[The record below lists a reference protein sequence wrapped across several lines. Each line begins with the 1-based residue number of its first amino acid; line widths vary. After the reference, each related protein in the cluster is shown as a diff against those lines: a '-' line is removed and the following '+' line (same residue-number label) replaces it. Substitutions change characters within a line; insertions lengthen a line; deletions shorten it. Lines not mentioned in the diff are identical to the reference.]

1 MKLKSKMKNVH
12 GNSLTKEERFNKYV
26 KELNK
31 IHNNRFEYIFE
42 SFSALTNPIEFIDK
56 TTGKKHKQL
65 LTNHFKSLPREL
77 RNYSKDQMLP
87 ISEIENRLK
96 EIFKESTLVCSLKAD
111 TKLSGKLHTKC
122 SVCDTEYNKRISDY
136 RKHPLC
142 GTCVKNDHKR
152 LKEEYYKSIIEEKYP
167 NFEIL
172 ELDWKGYAETKVRL
186 REDSVEFD
194 RYLETLVRNNSNSS
208 NIKPVSLEDRRI
220 NFKEKSLLAH
230 NSKYDYDI
238 PLYLE
243 GSQDTRTTLDFYYNQ
258 RSLVPIY
265 CPVHKNIFKQAA
277 GNHLL
282 GHGCDLCANEKNAK
296 SLIRDPYDVILQAK
310 QIHRDEAGI
319 PLYEYDEVF
328 LNSYKG
334 STEVASIYCKIH
346 KKYFPQNLSH
356 HLAGSGCPDCA
367 NIKRS
372 SYKISQAEKELKEY
386 LESLGL
392 KVFSTNYLENMEG
405 LELDLYIPSMNL
417 AIEYNGH
424 IYHHSS
430 FDSENEYFKTKA
442 KESDYHLK
450 KYNLCKK
457 SNINLIHI
465 WDFEDLIKW
474 KDMLYKYVNNPDKYI
489 ITFKNILRVYNGLNC
504 YGISTVE
511 EVV

>member
-1 MKLKSKMKNVH
+1 MKKIH

-31 IHNNRFEYIFE
+31 KHNNRFEYIFE
-42 SFSALTNPIEFIDK
+42 SFSSLTKPIEFIDK

-77 RNYSKDQMLP
+77 RDYSKDQMLP
-87 ISEIENRLK
+87 VSEIENKLK
-96 EIFKESTLVCSLKAD
+96 EIFKDSTLVYDIKDD
-111 TKLSGKLHTKC
+111 TKLSSKLNTKC
-122 SVCDTEYNKRISDY
+122 FVCGTEYNKKVSDY

-142 GTCVKNDHKR
+142 GTCVKNNNKK
-152 LKEEYYKSIIEEKYP
+152 LKEEYYKNIINEKYP
-167 NFEIL
+167 DWIIL
-172 ELDWKGYAETKVRL
+172 NLIWEGYAKTKVRL
-186 REDSVEFD
+186 KDGETEFT
-194 RYLETLVRNNSNSS
+194 RYLETLIKNNSNSS
-208 NIKPVSLEDRRI
+208 NIKSASLDDRRI
-220 NFKEKSLLAH
+220 SFKEKSLLAH
-230 NSKYDYDI
+230 DNKYEYDI

-243 GSQDTRTTLDFYYNQ
+243 GPEDIRTTLDFYYNQ

-265 CPVHKNIFKQAA
+265 CPIHKSVFKQDA
-277 GNHLL
+277 GNHSV

-296 SLIRDPYDVILQAK
+296 SLIRDPYNVIAQAK
-310 QIHRDEAGI
+310 QIHVDEDGI

-334 STEVASIYCKIH
+334 STEIADIYCKVH

-356 HLAGSGCPDCA
+356 HLQGSGCPDCA

-372 SYKISQAEKELKEY
+372 SYKVSEAEKDLKKY

-392 KVFSTNYLENMEG
+392 EVFSTNYLENMEG
-405 LELDLYIPSMNL
+405 LELDLYIPSLNL

-430 FDSENEYFKTKA
+430 FDSENNYFKTKA
-442 KESDYHLK
+442 KEIDYHLK

-457 SNINLIHI
+457 NSINLIHI
-465 WDFEDLIKW
+465 WDFESLTEW
-474 KDMLYKYVNNPDKYI
+474 KEMLYKYINNPSKYI
-489 ITFKNILRVYNGLNC
+489 ITFKNILRVHNGLDC
-504 YGISTVE
+504 YGISSIE